1 MEDMAWVLYA
11 LLGTQVILL
20 FLIWRIGAAV
30 VGEIKSVHDT
40 LVDVRG
46 ALWDQTR
53 ILEKELQG
61 NAGRAQSSQA
71 HYEVLQD
78 QSRELEAIRRLLEV
92 QTRYFVED

>member
-1 MEDMAWVLYA
+1 MEWALYT
-11 LLGTQVILL
+11 LLGTQAILL
-20 FLIWRIGAAV
+20 FLIWRAV
-30 VGEIKSVHDT
+30 VGKIKSVHDT
-40 LVDVRG
+40 LVDVR
-46 ALWDQTR
+46 R

-78 QSRELEAIRRLLEV
+78 QSRELEAIRKLLEV